1 VLFFRK
7 PSIAAINDYLA
18 VQGKQPF
25 SYTEVGG
32 TRTGPPAGFVVDRT
46 RFKLGSG
53 EATFLAAKKAL
64 TRWEQFHLS
73 WMEICFPETPIEPGR
88 CVAILARVPGMWSLN
103 ACRIIYVED
112 DAVRFGYAYGT
123 LPDHA
128 ARGEERFR
136 VEWDRSDDAVW
147 FDIVAFSRPSQ
158 ILTKLG
164 YPFMRRQQR
173 RFGRD
178 ASAAMQRVINGTNP
192 RDA

>member
-1 VLFFRK
+1 VLNFRK
-7 PSIAAINDYLA
+7 PSVAAINDYLA

-25 SYTEVGG
+25 SYADVGG
-32 TRTGPPAGFVVDRT
+32 TRTGPPAGFVVDHT

-53 EATFLAAKKAL
+53 ETAYQAAKKAL
-64 TRWEQFHLS
+64 MKWEQFHLS
-73 WMEICFPETPIEPGR
+73 WMEICFPETPIEMGR

-112 DAVRFGYAYGT
+112 DANQFGYAYGT

-147 FDIVAFSRPSQ
+147 FDILAFSRPSQ
-158 ILTKLG
+158 ILTRLG
-164 YPFMRRQQR
+164 YPYMRRQQR

-178 ASAAMQRVINGTNP
+178 ASAAMQRAVDETTKDP
-192 RDA
+192 